1 MELGLQ
7 PDLFWRSTPRM
18 LGVIATAAQR
28 RREAAHNAMVWLA
41 FNTAAFH
48 RAKRLSPADM
58 RKLLLR
64 RDRKPQTSAQMRDI
78 ARMITLAH
86 GGSVH

>member
-1 MELGLQ
+1 VELGLA
-7 PDLFWRSTPRM
+7 PEMFWRSTPRM
-18 LGVIATAAQR
+18 VGIIATAAQR
-28 RREAAHNAMVWLA
+28 RREAGHNQFVWLA

-48 RAKRLSPADM
+48 RARRLSQHDM
-58 RKLLLR
+58 RRLLLR
-64 RDRKPQTSAQMRDI
+64 RDRKPQTPDQMREI